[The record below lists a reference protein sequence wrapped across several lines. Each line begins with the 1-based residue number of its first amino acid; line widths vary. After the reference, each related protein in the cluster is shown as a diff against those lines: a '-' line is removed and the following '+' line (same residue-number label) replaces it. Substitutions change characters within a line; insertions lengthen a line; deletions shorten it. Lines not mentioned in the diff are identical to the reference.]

1 MDFQRGMVK
10 VDGTKSKTILH
21 LLTQKQLLKKVLGPE
36 KVELQVLYV
45 KFSIFVCTDIDLIM
59 F

>member
-21 LLTQKQLLKKVLGPE
+21 LITQKGI
-36 KVELQVLYV
+36 V
-45 KFSIFVCTDIDLIM
+45 K
-59 F
+59 